1 MKQLTTDRIKDKLV
15 KKLSEAKIKRKIL
28 LLSQNPTAE
37 VNFYKNIIIKRCR
50 DFGIVYV
57 DKEFEKED
65 SSEILAYLKQYDRE
79 DAYIFLAPFAGG
91 KDLSELKKKVE
102 LTDLDAFTYKSLG
115 MTMQGDISSLPAT
128 ARAVA
133 SFLEER
139 YTSFRGKNI
148 VIANTTM
155 VIGKPLAMYLSSK
168 SATVSLINSKTKNPK
183 EMIKNSDI
191 FISAIG
197 KANFYDKS
205 YFRDQMLIVDV
216 GTSYI
221 DGKVYGDVAYE
232 SIADMDV
239 EILTNKKGIGA
250 ITTLKLL
257 EGLI

>member
-1 MKQLTTDRIKDKLV
+1 MKLLTTDRIREDLIKR
-15 KKLSEAKIKRKIL
+15 LSEEKIKRKIL
-28 LLSQNPTAE
+28 LFSKNPTAE
-37 VNFYKNIIIKRCR
+37 VKFYKNILIKRCEEF
-50 DFGIVYV
+50 DISYV
-57 DKEFEKED
+57 DKEFINEN
-65 SSEILAYLKQYDRE
+65 SSEILEYLSQFDKE
-79 DAYIFLAPFAGG
+79 DAYIFLAPFSKGM
-91 KDLSELKKKVE
+91 DLSELKKKVD
-102 LTDLDAFTYKSLG
+102 LRDLDGFAYKSLG
-115 MTMQGDISSLPAT
+115 MSMEGNILSLPAT

-139 YTSFRGKNI
+139 YDSFRGKNI

-155 VIGKPLAMYLSSK
+155 VIGKPLAMYLSAK
-168 SATVSLINSKTKNPK
+168 SATVSLINSKTKKDK
-183 EMIKNSDI
+183 EMIKESDI

-205 YFRDQMLIVDV
+205 YFRDGMLIVDV

-221 DGKVYGDVAYE
+221 DGKVYGDVDYK
-232 SIADMDV
+232 SIEDMDV